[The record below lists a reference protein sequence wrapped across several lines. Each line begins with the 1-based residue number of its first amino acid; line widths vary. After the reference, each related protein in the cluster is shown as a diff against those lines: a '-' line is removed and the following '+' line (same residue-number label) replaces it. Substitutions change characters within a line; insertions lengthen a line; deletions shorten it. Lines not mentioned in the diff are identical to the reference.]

1 LPYKGSETLQAY
13 NDTIRRKE
21 DLPGFYNAFKGVN
34 FYMVDQLNNALK
46 NELLALHQKDQ
57 GVREELARDGS
68 LFEGYHHKMQ
78 EVHDRNAE
86 RLEQIINQYGWPG
99 KSLVGEDAAH
109 SAWIILQHAI
119 AKPALQRKLLPILQD
134 LAQKGEV
141 DKAEVAM
148 LEDRI
153 LYFEGKAQIY
163 GTQFDWDENGQ
174 MSPLPIEN
182 ADEVDECRKRIGLPP
197 LEETTRRHRENI
209 AQTNEKPPKDF
220 EKRKK
225 QFEEWATTVGWRG

>member
-1 LPYKGSETLQAY
+1 
-13 NDTIRRKE
+13 
-21 DLPGFYNAFKGVN
+21 V
-34 FYMVDQLNNALK
+34 VDQLNNVLK
-46 NELLALHQKDQ
+46 NELLAMHQKDQ
-57 GVREELARDGS
+57 LVREELAKDGS
-68 LFEGYHHKMQ
+68 LFEGYHPKMQ

-109 SAWIILQHAI
+109 AAWIILQHAI
-119 AKPALQRKLLPILQD
+119 AKPALQRKLLSLLQD

-182 ADEVDECRKRIGLPP
+182 ADKVDERRKQIGLPP
-197 LEETTRRHRENI
+197 LEQTTRRHRENI
-209 AQTNEKPPKDF
+209 SQTKEKPPKDF

-225 QFEEWATTVGWRG
+225 QFAEWATAVGWRG